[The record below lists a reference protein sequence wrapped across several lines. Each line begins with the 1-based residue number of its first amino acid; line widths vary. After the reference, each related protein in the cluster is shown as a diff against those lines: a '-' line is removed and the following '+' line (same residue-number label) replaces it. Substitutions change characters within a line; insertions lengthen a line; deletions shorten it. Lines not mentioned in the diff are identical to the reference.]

1 MVKFYKPGKIVVVL
15 NGRFAGRKGIIVKSN
30 YESVKDRKYP
40 HCMVV
45 GLSHGPRKPTRKN
58 IAKLQAKINKL
69 ESQEN
74 TVDRIKQLKSFG
86 VFIKNYN
93 MSHLLATRYTLKD
106 ELGIAK
112 SVAKI
117 DELVKKVKEDKIE
130 IDNKEKSKKEENAKE
145 LENLKSKYGQ
155 ELDDYKNEQEVDR
168 RWLDNYPKEIYKLLT
183 QGYNLVYYFNENPH
197 TQKACN
203 EIYKIWEENYGKI
216 FPVYYTLE
224 VKVKDFQR
232 IHRLPK
238 IFFPYSNNVNW
249 LMNPVLI
256 KLGYYKTIEVKF
268 QEELNSK
275 NNFTPDINHENALN
289 EIIEKVR

>member
-15 NGRFAGRKGIIVKSN
+15 NGRYAGRKGIIVKSN

-58 IAKLQAKINKL
+58 IAKLQAKIKQL

-74 TVDRIKQLKSFG
+74 TVDRIKKLKSFG

-130 IDNKEKSKKEENAKE
+130 IDNKEKSKKEEDAKA
-145 LENLKSKYGQ
+145 LEALKSKYGQ
-155 ELDDYKNEQEVDR
+155 ELDDYKNEVRNAKLNIGTEMYKRFMKGFLAGKSEEDR
-168 RWLDNYPKEIYKLLT
+168 ENQTNAQFLFKKLH
-183 QGYNLVYYFNENPH
+183 F
-197 TQKACN
+197 
-203 EIYKIWEENYGKI
+203 
-216 FPVYYTLE
+216 
-224 VKVKDFQR
+224 
-232 IHRLPK
+232 
-238 IFFPYSNNVNW
+238 
-249 LMNPVLI
+249 
-256 KLGYYKTIEVKF
+256 
-268 QEELNSK
+268 
-275 NNFTPDINHENALN
+275 
-289 EIIEKVR
+289 

>member
-1 MVKFYKPGKIVVVL
+1 MGKFYKPGKIVVVL

-30 YESVKDRKYP
+30 YESVIDRKYP

-58 IAKLQAKINKL
+58 IAKLQAKIKQL

-74 TVDRIKQLKSFG
+74 TVDRIKKLKSFG

-130 IDNKEKSKKEENAKE
+130 IDNKEKSKKEEDAKA
-145 LENLKSKYGQ
+145 LEALKSKYGQ
-155 ELDDYKNEQEVDR
+155 ELDDYKNEVRNAKLNIGTEMYKRFMKGFLAGKSEEDR
-168 RWLDNYPKEIYKLLT
+168 ENQTNAQFLFKKLH
-183 QGYNLVYYFNENPH
+183 F
-197 TQKACN
+197 
-203 EIYKIWEENYGKI
+203 
-216 FPVYYTLE
+216 
-224 VKVKDFQR
+224 
-232 IHRLPK
+232 
-238 IFFPYSNNVNW
+238 
-249 LMNPVLI
+249 
-256 KLGYYKTIEVKF
+256 
-268 QEELNSK
+268 
-275 NNFTPDINHENALN
+275 
-289 EIIEKVR
+289 